1 MKIAINNLSKRF
13 NREWIFKNLSYEF
26 HSAKTYAI
34 LGPNGSGKST
44 LLQILWGQML
54 PSEGSISY
62 SNEHGVVPASEIYNS
77 ISIATPYMDLIEEFT
92 LEEMVKFHFSFKPMR
107 EIKSSEEVIDKMELS
122 HAKKKTIS
130 NFSSGMRQRLKLGL
144 AFSTESEIMFLDEP
158 TTNLDEKSKDWYWE
172 SLTPLLGKVTTII
185 ASNQEAEYPRT
196 AEKVDIL
203 KYKHG
208 YNAL

>member
-144 AFSTESEIMFLDEP
+144 AFFTESEIMFLDEP

-172 SLTPLLGKVTTII
+172 SLTPLLGKVMTII
-185 ASNQEAEYPRT
+185 ASNQEAEYPRM